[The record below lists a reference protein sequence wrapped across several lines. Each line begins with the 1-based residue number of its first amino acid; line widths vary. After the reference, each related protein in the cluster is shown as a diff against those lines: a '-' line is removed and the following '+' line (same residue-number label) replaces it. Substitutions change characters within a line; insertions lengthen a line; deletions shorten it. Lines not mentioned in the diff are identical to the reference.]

1 MPRIIYDKENNKQ
14 NKIVYNKKTAL
25 VQGSSTPIMNALTL
39 VAALD
44 AVVPPAISVDIDDL
58 YDNGVPSIRSTD
70 LENLAMV
77 VRLDKEVGNSPTGPL
92 DLQQVDFVGPA
103 DVVKRLF
110 TLPYQD
116 GQPLFAVH
124 KMGNTLL
131 LDSVIVADTNSA
143 MLGSGIGN
151 HVITGNNHDMIGS
164 DVSRHLPAL
173 DLHEMRSTISSD
185 VSIYT
190 PSSNQRIHN
199 HHEPISDNTTLA
211 AASDTI
217 NAAVTTAGTKEFSS
231 SPFVPPPNYFM
242 PSVPAPS
249 KQLLSWDLHE
259 MKLALSS
266 DVSIYHAEEHP
277 AFTVKTL
284 DTTEAIELST
294 CLDFYLDNVMA
305 NVPELALA
313 LHTKGFIRGMKILRT
328 EEIPFLNPLEFIESA
343 TSSSSGTYGGTSEGL
358 PGPTNPSTASSSSSL
373 RRNHRALQHDRMAMA
388 LSYNDE
394 ELTCRT
400 PTDYHLDSMDS
411 TIGRTQQSE
420 GQGSLGGNQTA
431 TTTNNPTDHHHHNS
445 PDIQKDHV
453 HHSNPTTN
461 DNTHH
466 HQQQQQRQSPIFDP
480 KVIDIDATTILRFLK
495 ENCRQDDGTYILRRS
510 PDGQNLRLYDLG
522 LASSSKQKHFKWML
536 GEFLLSPCILFHHVI
551 NTSPIC
557 TSHYPTRSLAKIIK
571 YLAIHLTV

>member
-1 MPRIIYDKENNKQ
+1 
-14 NKIVYNKKTAL
+14 
-25 VQGSSTPIMNALTL
+25 MNALTL

-44 AVVPPAISVDIDDL
+44 AAVPLAISVDIDEL
-58 YDNGVPSIRSTD
+58 YDNGVPAIRSTD
-70 LENLAMV
+70 LDELAMV

-151 HVITGNNHDMIGS
+151 HVITGNNQDMIGG

-190 PSSNQRIHN
+190 PSSSQRNHN
-199 HHEPISDNTTLA
+199 NHDVASDSTTLA
-211 AASDTI
+211 AAASDSI
-217 NAAVTTAGTKEFSS
+217 DAAVTTTAAGKEFSS

-266 DVSIYHAEEHP
+266 DVSIYHADEHP

-328 EEIPFLNPLEFIESA
+328 DEIPFLNPLEFIESA
-343 TSSSSGTYGGTSEGL
+343 TSSSGSTNAGTEGL
-358 PGPTNPSTASSSSSL
+358 HAHTTASSSSSSSL

-400 PTDYHLDSMDS
+400 QTEYHLDSFDS
-411 TIGRTQQSE
+411 TSGHTQQDK
-420 GQGSLGGNQTA
+420 GQGPLEVNKTVTTTT
-431 TTTNNPTDHHHHNS
+431 TTTNNPTDH
-445 PDIQKDHV
+445 Q
-453 HHSNPTTN
+453 HHSSSGIQNDHLRNSNPSTN
-461 DNTHH
+461 DTNHH
-466 HQQQQQRQSPIFDP
+466 QQHQQQQQQRQPPIFDP

-536 GEFLLSPCILFHHVI
+536 GDSPMPYQLTYTFYTTTANI
-551 NTSPIC
+551 
-557 TSHYPTRSLAKIIK
+557 YTRYIAMS
-571 YLAIHLTV
+571 